1 MLCEE
6 SFQAL
11 SPCQLA
17 TFTLQ
22 GKTNFIYFRLNN
34 DYNADAKFCVEEKW
48 RWLIYFHL
56 NHDYNAKGKF
66 SLEKK

>member
-48 RWLIYFHL
+48 R
-56 NHDYNAKGKF
+56 
-66 SLEKK
+66 